1 MIFILNTF
9 VFSNSQKRKVG
20 ELINEKRFLALAIVL
35 GTGLLS
41 GCTNA
46 GEKTAV
52 SYKGGTISEQEVM
65 DSLKKCKEQIPLCNS

>member
-1 MIFILNTF
+1 M
-9 VFSNSQKRKVG
+9 K
-20 ELINEKRFLALAIVL
+20 KRFLALAIVL

-65 DSLKKCKEQIPLCNS
+65 DSLKKNARSRFRCATVDRLSSI

>member
-1 MIFILNTF
+1 MKKD
-9 VFSNSQKRKVG
+9 FSTCT
-20 ELINEKRFLALAIVL
+20 IVL

-46 GEKTAV
+46 GEKTAA
-52 SYKGGTISEQEVM
+52 SYKGGTITNEQEVM

>member
-1 MIFILNTF
+1 M
-9 VFSNSQKRKVG
+9 K
-20 ELINEKRFLALAIVL
+20 KRFLALAIVL

-65 DSLKKCKEQIPLCNS
+65 DSLKKMKGADSAVKKLKDYKKF